1 MQRILIA
8 EDDPVLSMI
17 YEITLTEA
25 GFDVLLCQDGQE
37 AFEALDRFQPDL
49 VITDHSMPRMSG
61 GELVSAVRK
70 LRPDASTLMA
80 SAVRRPPA
88 QGRPARRRAPGK
100 ARHPR
105 PPAADGPRI
114 EAARFAAVG
123 SISIR
128 A

>member
-1 MQRILIA
+1 MQRILVA

-37 AFEALDRFQPDL
+37 AFEALDRFAPDL

-70 LRPDASTLMA
+70 ARPGAVTLMA
-80 SAVRRPPA
+80 SACDARLLKADQHADARLEKPITPGRLLRTVREL
-88 QGRPARRRAPGK
+88 
-100 ARHPR
+100 
-105 PPAADGPRI
+105 
-114 EAARFAAVG
+114 EAAHIAA
-123 SISIR
+123 
-128 A
+128 

>member
-37 AFEALDRFQPDL
+37 AYEALEAFAPDL
-49 VITDHSMPRMSG
+49 VITDHTMPRMSG

-70 LRPDASTLMA
+70 VMPDAATLMA
-80 SAVRRPPA
+80 SAVDVRLLKDDQHADARLEKPITPGRLLQMVRDMEA
-88 QGRPARRRAPGK
+88 GRPT
-100 ARHPR
+100 
-105 PPAADGPRI
+105 I
-114 EAARFAAVG
+114 
-123 SISIR
+123 
-128 A
+128 

>member
-25 GFDVLLCQDGQE
+25 GFDVLLCRDGQE
-37 AFEALDRFQPDL
+37 AFEALDVFKPDL

-70 LRPDASTLMA
+70 ARPNAATLMA
-80 SAVRRPPA
+80 SAVDARFLKDDQHADARLEKPVTP
-88 QGRPARRRAPGK
+88 GRLLQTVRE
-100 ARHPR
+100 
-105 PPAADGPRI
+105 I
-114 EAARFAAVG
+114 EAARDAAQ
-123 SISIR
+123 

>member
-17 YEITLTEA
+17 YQITLTEA

-37 AFEALDRFQPDL
+37 AFEALDAFKPDL

-70 LRPDASTLMA
+70 ARPGAITLMA
-80 SAVRRPPA
+80 SAVNARLLKDDQHADARLEKPITP
-88 QGRPARRRAPGK
+88 GRLLQTVRALE
-100 ARHPR
+100 ATR
-105 PPAADGPRI
+105 
-114 EAARFAAVG
+114 EAA
-123 SISIR
+123 
-128 A
+128 